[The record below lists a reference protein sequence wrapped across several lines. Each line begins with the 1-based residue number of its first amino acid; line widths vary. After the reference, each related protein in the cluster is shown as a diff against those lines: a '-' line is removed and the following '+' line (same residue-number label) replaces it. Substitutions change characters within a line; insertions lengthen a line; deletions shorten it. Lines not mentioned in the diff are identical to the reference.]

1 MLTIESLYG
10 KYSER
15 NLTIHGLRGLLALAV
30 VLYHGYTGMTTSR
43 YLKEIPFA
51 QIEYAGPFA
60 VNLFF
65 IISGYLILQ
74 SLIRSGNVRR
84 FILHRVLR
92 IYPVFLVIH
101 LFIFTVG
108 PIIHYEWLADL
119 TLTEYILHFVSNLFM
134 LPGIFDLP
142 AAQIVAWSLSF
153 EFAFYIVISVFY
165 FGARTT
171 STLMKFLCLTSAAVV
186 SIFLIYQHPVMLYF
200 VVGILLCLYFDQISI
215 RIRYKYQSWFYLNGV
230 IFLLI
235 SFLVYD
241 SNNFWSLSLSLIF
254 SFLFFF
260 TVLCEE
266 GALAQLMQSRVFQY
280 LGNISYSLYLWH
292 TVVMFPVKRLIP
304 LLGLEHLNPYVL
316 WVLFTGVSL
325 LLSLIVSHYS
335 YRILEVRVEKILK
348 KSLA

>member
-1 MLTIESLYG
+1 MLTIESLYSKNSG
-10 KYSER
+10 R
-15 NLTIHGLRGLLALAV
+15 NLTINGLRGLLALAV
-30 VLYHGYTGMTTSR
+30 VLYHGYTGMTTSH

-60 VNLFF
+60 VNIFF

-108 PIIHYEWLADL
+108 PIIHYEWLTDL
-119 TLTEYILHFVSNLFM
+119 TLTQYILHFVSNLFM

-153 EFAFYIVISVFY
+153 EFAFYIIISVFY

-171 STLMKFLCLTSAAVV
+171 STLMKFLCLSSAAVA
-186 SIFLIYQHPVMLYF
+186 SIFLIYKHPVMLYF
-200 VVGILLCLYFDQISI
+200 VVGILLCLYFDRISV
-215 RIRYKYQSWFYLNGV
+215 RIRYKYQSWFFLNGV

-241 SNNFWSLSLSLIF
+241 PNNFWSLSLSLIF

-266 GALAQLMQSRVFQY
+266 GALTKLMKSRAFQY

-304 LLGLEHLNPYVL
+304 LFGLEHLNSYVL
-316 WVLFTGVSL
+316 WVGFTGVSL
-325 LLSLIVSHYS
+325 LISVMVSRVS
-335 YRILEVRVEKILK
+335 YRVWEIRFVKAI
-348 KSLA
+348 KSKNR